1 MKKTP
6 PLLTVLVSLAVTGG
20 ALAGIDFENPPYTVG
35 DLTGQDGWTDGGT
48 LAITDTDPIA
58 GSQSAVATDRSGEL
72 GGGTFEFRQITG
84 LRSWADGT
92 RISTL
97 FRVENNGTD
106 GGFFDFRFDTAAGYL
121 GDITINSWSN
131 LSDVVSSSAGPG
143 DVSIGSITTGTI
155 YQVVVEF
162 NFTADTYD
170 AFLQSVDQADP
181 TIVTGTIGSTLGNNF
196 GNSSTAA
203 DANSLTWLLVR
214 AQNSGPSNGAQ
225 VLFDNMLGEST
236 PDSQVVPST
245 NTVVNAPSV
254 SFDSVGGV
262 TYRLQSTSDLVS
274 SGFADVGAFVEG
286 NGQTRQLFDSGGSP
300 ADNYRV
306 VGAPDTN

>member
-35 DLTGQDGWTDGGT
+35 DLTGQDGWTDGTT
-48 LAITDTDPIA
+48 LAVTATDPIA
-58 GSQSAVATDRSGEL
+58 GNQSVIATDIGAPV
-72 GGGTFEFRQITG
+72 GGADEFRNITG
-84 LRSWADGT
+84 MRSWADGT

-97 FRVENNGTD
+97 FRAENAGND
-106 GGFFDFRFDTAAGYL
+106 GSFFDFRFDTLAGYL
-121 GDITINSWSN
+121 GDVTIISHIASEHVVAF
-131 LSDVVSSSAGPG
+131 SFGVGDVV
-143 DVSIGSITTGTI
+143 IGSITSGTV

-170 AFLQSVDQADP
+170 AFLQTVDPADP
-181 TIVTGTIGSTLGNNF
+181 TIVTGTVGSALGNNF
-196 GNSSTAA
+196 ANSSSAA

-214 AQNSGPSNGAQ
+214 AQNGGGPATGST

-236 PDSQVVPST
+236 PGSQVVPST

-262 TYRLQSTSDLVS
+262 TYHLQSTSDLVS

-306 VGAPDTN
+306 VGVLDTN